1 MASGL
6 GPLDETLAAG
16 GRLSGVCLDI
26 LADRLELLGLEA
38 REAKVRLAQCLIL
51 ACAGAALLVVGLG
64 LVGVAVLIAVPPPW
78 RAWVAAGIA
87 FVCLAAGA
95 GAFWRLRRRLSG
107 LPRVFSQTAA
117 ELRKDRECF

>member
-6 GPLDETLAAG
+6 GPLDEALAAG
-16 GRLSGVCLDI
+16 GRLFGICLEI

-38 REAKVRLAQCLIL
+38 RAAKVRLAQCLIL
-51 ACAGAALLVVGLG
+51 ACAGAAFLVVGLG
-64 LVGVAVLIAVPPPW
+64 LAGVAVLLAVPPPW
-78 RAWVAAGIA
+78 RAGVAAGVA
-87 FVCLAAGA
+87 VVCLVAGA
-95 GAFWRLRRRLSG
+95 GAFWRLRRRLAR